1 MTSLT
6 QHLSGIVGQT
16 FADLD
21 LPAELGATRLSD
33 RPDLAPFQCNGAM
46 AAAKLA
52 RKAPRDIATEVVAR
66 LSDHP
71 DILEPSIAG
80 PGFINL
86 TPRPEFLAR
95 WMNGLADDDR
105 LGLPQSGEGKTVIV
119 DYGGPNVAKPMHVGH
134 LRASIIGEAI
144 KRLFK
149 TAGYRAIGD
158 VHLGDWG
165 LPMGML
171 ISELA
176 ERQPEL
182 PYFDPDATEFPKTS
196 PVTLSDLERLYPEA
210 AAACEKD
217 PARAERARV
226 ATGELQAGRAGYRAL
241 WQHFIDI
248 SVAAMRRDFAALGV
262 SFELWKGESDV
273 DGLMGPMCED
283 LRGKGVAEQSD
294 GAWIVRVAQ
303 DDDKTDVPPVIL
315 LKSDGSANYATTD
328 MATIVDRV
336 AQYDPSAMLYVVDQR
351 QALHFEQVFRAA
363 RRGDL
368 VGAETGLEFIGFGT
382 MNGPDGRPFKTRK
395 GGVMRLSN
403 LIDMAVERARER
415 LKQEGLG
422 QGYGEEE
429 QERIANQVGLAA
441 LKFAD
446 LQSYRLT
453 NYIFDIDRF
462 TAFEG
467 KTGPYLLYAAVR
479 IKSMLRKASE
489 QGLGDGAVQA
499 PTASDAALAITLGEF
514 PTSVMNALER
524 RAPNELC
531 DYVYQLSQAFS
542 RFYADCHV
550 LSEPDAEKRSGW
562 LRLAGLTLDTL
573 ERALDILG
581 IEIPERM

>member
-6 QHLSGIVGQT
+6 QHLSAIVGQA
-16 FADLD
+16 FAELD
-21 LPAELGATRLSD
+21 LPAELGTTRLSD

-52 RKAPRDIATEVVAR
+52 RKAPRDIAADVVAR

-71 DILEPSIAG
+71 DILEPGIAG

-105 LGLPQSGEGKTVIV
+105 LGLLRTGEDKTVIV

-176 ERQPEL
+176 ERQPGL
-182 PYFDPDATEFPKTS
+182 PYFDPEATEFPDTS

-226 ATGELQAGRAGYRAL
+226 ATAELQAGRAGYRAL

-248 SVAAMRRDFAALGV
+248 SIAAMRRDFAALGV
-262 SFELWKGESDV
+262 DFELWKGESDV

-283 LRGKGVAEQSD
+283 LREKGVAEQSE

-303 DDDKTDVPPVIL
+303 DDDKTEVPPVIL

-336 AQYDPSAMLYVVDQR
+336 GQYDPSAMLYVVDQR

-368 VGAETGLEFIGFGT
+368 VSGETGLEFIGFGT

-422 QGYGEEE
+422 QGYDEEE
-429 QERIANQVGLAA
+429 QDRIANQVGLAA

-453 NYIFDIDRF
+453 NYVFDIDRF

-479 IKSMLRKASE
+479 IKSMLRKAEE
-489 QGLGDGAVQA
+489 QGLGEGAVQA
-499 PTASDAALAITLGEF
+499 PSATDAALAITLGEF
-514 PTSVMNALER
+514 PTAVANALER

-550 LSEPDAEKRSGW
+550 LSEPDTGKRSGW
-562 LRLAGLTLDTL
+562 LRLAGLTLKTL
-573 ERALDILG
+573 ETALDILG
-581 IEIPERM
+581 IDVPERM